1 MKTILSVLTVL
12 ALLCV
17 CTACGNTAAPSDNTD
32 TTTTTAATT
41 AATTAPTAAPVDY
54 TAFCGLYKTDS
65 DVNEPSYN
73 VQILNADNTA
83 RSADVVVSYYGKNGS
98 PIYETDTV
106 TVTFDENNT
115 ATFAWVDSWSNKGE
129 GTLKLDP
136 ADTSSVQVM
145 MTVTE
150 EAEVNRATLSTH
162 GDYMALT
169 RR

>member
-1 MKTILSVLTVL
+1 
-12 ALLCV
+12 
-17 CTACGNTAAPSDNTD
+17 
-32 TTTTTAATT
+32 
-41 AATTAPTAAPVDY
+41 
-54 TAFCGLYKTDS
+54 
-65 DVNEPSYN
+65 
-73 VQILNADNTA
+73 
-83 RSADVVVSYYGKNGS
+83 
-98 PIYETDTV
+98 
-106 TVTFDENNT
+106 VTFDENNT

>member
-1 MKTILSVLTVL
+1 MKKALSVLIVL

-17 CTACGNTAAPSDNTD
+17 CTACGNTAAPSDSTD

-41 AATTAPTAAPVDY
+41 TTTASTEATVDY

-115 ATFAWVDSWSNKGE
+115 ATFAWEDSWSNKGE

-136 ADTSSVQVM
+136 ADTSSIQVM